1 MSSTRSA
8 TNGRSTELAASTAR
22 LSGPLI
28 GCPLNG
34 VSTLYGSAEVEGRAV
49 DLRAEWEAIDED
61 SATWQQQQLSGDA
74 GVNGST
80 WRTTFW
86 RSGSEA
92 AFVTAARATSDFDFL
107 IGSWRLE
114 HHRLLAPLDRGSERI
129 AFKSTQEGFIDGVGT
144 LYCRETFGGQA
155 VAVRAL
161 WTGITDTTAMWRQHF
176 SFDGGT
182 TWEENRQMRLTWEA
196 GRR

>member
-8 TNGRSTELAASTAR
+8 TNGRSTELAASTER

-61 SATWQQQQLSGDA
+61 SATWQQQQRSGDA

-92 AFVTAARATSDFDFL
+92 ALVTAARATSDFDFL
-107 IGSWRLE
+107 IGSWRVE
-114 HHRLLAPLDRGSERI
+114 HHCLLSPLDRGGEWMEFER
-129 AFKSTQEGFIDGVGT
+129 TQEGS
-144 LYCRETFGGQA
+144 R
-155 VAVRAL
+155 
-161 WTGITDTTAMWRQHF
+161 
-176 SFDGGT
+176 
-182 TWEENRQMRLTWEA
+182 
-196 GRR
+196 